1 MENRHPDAKPKSEKY
16 LKGLCV
22 LQEGLYELVNHLGEG
37 DSSNVSLYKKQGEL
51 NEKVAIKKMKCP
63 SDEDESNLYL
73 KEARRLRKLKHDF
86 LPNVDDVFKEG
97 DYHYMVMEY
106 VEMDTLQ
113 TFCESLNDKS
123 KKDFVEK
130 RLKKFFLNLL
140 EVIFYIHKQG
150 VMHLDLKPDNIL
162 IDGDSLD
169 ICLIDFELSRGFKS
183 DPQKYDDGLKKPVHR
198 YTAPEQIEKSN
209 VTYLADIYALGGVLF
224 YLSHGFIDPPRNPYI
239 NKFNLFED
247 IIFKCMQESPDDRF
261 LNANDL
267 KVAFLETYKSEKKP
281 QEKLINKKKR
291 FNLKINSNAKR
302 ARLRINDEPNLMGT
316 PLDLEMFG
324 GEVKVVLFE
333 KGYETLETSFILDS
347 DCEKHFDLIANRGL
361 LSLTSEPSDI
371 RIKLNSN
378 YVYTPIKNFDVK
390 KDDAKILIEE
400 EGFDIVTDSFSLL
413 SGDVSKHYVLKE
425 PKKEIIIEK
434 EKVFEGMSFSYIKAG
449 EFMMGSPED
458 EADRFDREGPEHKVK
473 ISKDFYMQTTQMTQ
487 KQWFDVMQTKPSDFE
502 GDNRPVESV
511 SFDDIRDFL
520 KKINE
525 RVGFKGLDVISVI
538 DSGNLAKLP
547 SGCFRLPTEAEWEYC
562 CRAGISTVFSFGNS
576 LDSSQ
581 ANFNG
586 NYPYG
591 DGKAGTDLNETC
603 DVKSYKKNAFGLYDM
618 HGNVDEWVQ
627 DYWDSDFYSGSSPK
641 IDPVNSIEASYRVF
655 RGGGWANDARIL
667 RSAYRYYNGP
677 DLRSYDLG
685 FRLFVVR

>member
-1 MENRHPDAKPKSEKY
+1 MHEDAKPKSEKY

-261 LNANDL
+261 LSANDL
-267 KVAFLETYKSEKKP
+267 KGSFLETNKNEKRP
-281 QEKLINKKKR
+281 QEKLINQKKR
-291 FNLKINSNAKR
+291 FNLKISSNVKK
-302 ARLRINDEPNLMGT
+302 ARLRINDDENLMGT
-316 PLDLEMFG
+316 PVDLERLG
-324 GEVKVVLFE
+324 GEIKITLFY
-333 KGYETLETSFILDS
+333 KGYKTLETSFVLDS
-347 DCEKHFDLIANRGL
+347 DCEKHFDLVANRGL
-361 LSLTSEPSDI
+361 LNLTSEPSDI
-371 RIKLNSN
+371 CIKLNSN
-378 YVYTPIKNFDVK
+378 YVYTPIRNFDVK
-390 KDDAKILIEE
+390 ADDAKILIEE
-400 EGFDIVTDSFSLL
+400 EGFDVINDSFSLL
-413 SGDVSKHYVLKE
+413 GGDVSKHYILKK
-425 PKKEIIIEK
+425 PKEEIIIEK
-434 EKVFEGMSFSYIKAG
+434 EKIFEGMSFSYIKAG
-449 EFMMGSPED
+449 EFMMGSPDGE
-458 EADRFDREGPEHKVK
+458 EGRCSNEQQHKVK
-473 ISKDFYMQTTQMTQ
+473 ISKDFYMQTTQVTQ
-487 KQWFDVMQTKPSDFE
+487 KQWFDVMQTKPSRFE
-502 GDNRPVESV
+502 GDNKPVEKI

-641 IDPVNSIEASYRVF
+641 IDPVNSIKASDRVI
-655 RGGGWANDARIL
+655 RGGSWASDARFL
-667 RSAYRYYNGP
+667 RSAYRDYSGP
-677 DLRSYDLG
+677 GIRLIGLG
-685 FRLFVVR
+685 FRLLVVR